1 MFRSMDYI
9 YEVYR
14 ERSFTSAAKNLYI
27 SQPALSAA
35 VKKVEAK
42 VGAELFD
49 RNSSPIALT
58 DAGRAYIEATER
70 IYAIQ
75 KDFIRELS
83 DLENSRVGKL
93 TVSAA
98 TLISSLILPR
108 IIMHFSRQYPGV
120 QIEMT
125 EGPSSE
131 LHDKLL
137 SGEIELLLDYM
148 FNDAD
153 YTAYP
158 LIEEHILLAV
168 PAACELNRRFA
179 AEQLTAADV
188 RAGRHLAADCPTVEL
203 AAFSQEPFLLL
214 KKGND
219 MYDRSMDICA
229 ALQFTPRHVFHL
241 DQLMTCYHAAKAGM
255 GVTFITD
262 TLPKTNSMSADVVF
276 YKLPAPQTTR
286 TLYLAHKHS
295 SYLSHAAQAFIRSAQ
310 EFCGEQFSPQQP

>member
-58 DAGRAYIEATER
+58 DAGRAYIEAAER
-70 IYAIQ
+70 IYAVQ
-75 KDFIRELS
+75 KDFVRELG

-137 SGEIELLLDYM
+137 GGEIELLLDYM
-148 FNDAD
+148 FNDTD

-158 LIEEHILLAV
+158 LIEEHLLLAV
-168 PAACELNRRFA
+168 PASCELNARFVHA
-179 AEQLTAADV
+179 QLTAADV
-188 RAGRHLAADCPTVEL
+188 RADRHLLADCPTVEL
-203 AAFSQEPFLLL
+203 APFAQEPFLLL

-219 MYDRSMDICA
+219 MHERSLQLFSSM
-229 ALQFTPRHVFHL
+229 QFTPRRVFHL
-241 DQLMTCYHAAKAGM
+241 DQLMTCYHGVKAGM

-262 TLPKTNSMSADVVF
+262 TVPKTNSMSADVVF
-276 YKLPAPQTTR
+276 YKLPATETHR
-286 TLYLAHKHS
+286 TLYLAHKHG

-310 EFCGEQFSPQQP
+310 EFCSEQLFMNP